1 MNNFLYRFSKNFF
14 ITSEMTR
21 KVESK
26 ISILYP
32 ANRLSIIAQT
42 EKYLFK
48 IYLLVISLIFIL
60 MLFAEFSIYYSV
72 VIGIVIYAL
81 INSSIYAGLY
91 KLELKLLYQLERFI
105 VEIRYN
111 YQFDGMIEESIENAI
126 NSAPFEMALH
136 GQQIAMRLKDTYLKN
151 IDDYKE
157 IAPNN
162 YFLTFYSLC
171 LTVMKYGDKKID
183 DESLFLKNLACLKED
198 INIEILKRKKII
210 NSFMGL
216 QGLTILPIFTIKPIE
231 YWALANMPELSE
243 SYMGTFGIV
252 STIVLSL
259 ITITVYK
266 VIESL
271 KLPFSQERYK
281 SRWVEVLVE
290 NRMVN
295 KITIKYLRA
304 TYKSSE
310 RLNKLLKS
318 MVYPYDAKEF
328 LVRNVVLSFTFSV
341 LAFIVAL
348 SIGFSVS
355 TATLIFFMSI
365 FISFA
370 MGYISLIVKRQ
381 IIIMNTEDEIV
392 RFQAVILM
400 LMYIDKISTQQL
412 LGAVSDF
419 AVIFKEDI
427 NGLIRGLSYKGKKI
441 FEESKNKTQFLP
453 FAKLLNGFIACDT
466 LPICKA
472 FQDID
477 SDRKYYIE
485 KHRQESE
492 EIIERKSAI
501 AKTLA
506 YVPLCLVIIIKLIIP
521 FVVEGI
527 SRLSINGMQI

>member
-1 MNNFLYRFSKNFF
+1 MNNFLYIFSKRFF
-14 ITSEMTR
+14 LTSEMTR

-32 ANRLSIIAQT
+32 ADRLSIINKTKQ
-42 EKYLFK
+42 YLKK
-48 IYLLVISLIFIL
+48 IYLLVFSLIIVL
-60 MLFAEFSIYYSV
+60 MLFAEFSIYYTV

-105 VEIRYN
+105 TEIRYN
-111 YQFDGMIEESIENAI
+111 FQFDGMIEESIKNAI
-126 NSAPFEMALH
+126 NNAPYEMALH
-136 GQQIAMRLKDTYLKN
+136 GQQIAIRLKDAYFKN

-157 IAPNN
+157 MAPNE

-171 LTVMKYGDKKID
+171 LTVMKYGDKKIEG
-183 DESLFLKNLACLKED
+183 ESLFLKNLACLKED

-216 QGLTILPIFTIKPIE
+216 QGLTILPIFAIKPIE
-231 YWALANMPELSE
+231 YWALGNMPEITQ
-243 SYMGTFGIV
+243 SYTGTFGMI
-252 STIVLSL
+252 STIILSL
-259 ITITVYK
+259 ITVSVYK
-266 VIESL
+266 IIEAL
-271 KLPFSQERYK
+271 KLPFSQDRYK
-281 SRWVEVLVE
+281 SRWVEALVE
-290 NRMVN
+290 NKIIN
-295 KITIKYLRA
+295 KLIIKYLRA
-304 TYKSSE
+304 TYKSSD

-318 MVYPYDAKEF
+318 MVYPYDVKEF
-328 LVRNVVLSFTFSV
+328 IVRNSVLSIIFG
-341 LAFIVAL
+341 LIAFIVMY
-348 SIGFSVS
+348 SIGFSVIVS
-355 TATLIFFMSI
+355 TMIFMLSTVI
-365 FISFA
+365 A
-370 MGYISLIVKRQ
+370 YLVQYISLSVKRQ
-381 IIIMNTEDEIV
+381 IIIMNTEDEVI

-400 LMYIDKISTQQL
+400 LMYVDKVSTQQIL
-412 LGAVSDF
+412 EAINDF

-427 NGLIRGLSYKGKKI
+427 NEIVRGLSYKGKKV
-441 FEESKNKTQFLP
+441 FEESRSNTQFLP
-453 FAKLLNGFIACDT
+453 FAKLLNGFIACDI

-527 SRLSINGMQI
+527 SRLNMNGMQI